1 MRKSLPDCQIW
12 DSCERRVEGSL
23 SHLAFS
29 PTPYSYRFFTPHFIF
44 SCHLITRLSARRWRV
59 NRSADRPS
67 AINSTIRSLF
77 DASRLLCSN
86 NNIINL
92 NNWWKYKIVLIYII
106 NLFTNGTSPIIVFR
120 YDSFRDSTYTRIM
133 IFNFSNKR
141 KTWLNVNYKNNLY
154 GTHLNITL
162 KRNVKY
168 AEVTKDSNRK
178 V

>member
-1 MRKSLPDCQIW
+1 MYLVLSSKRSGSFSNLLKRSVSCWFGEICRKNKLSIIDSSVVNRLININNPSPLSLSRDMRKSLPDCQIW

-67 AINSTIRSLF
+67 AINSTIRPLF
-77 DASRLLCSN
+77 DASRLLCFN

-92 NNWWKYKIVLIYII
+92 NNCWK
-106 NLFTNGTSPIIVFR
+106 
-120 YDSFRDSTYTRIM
+120 
-133 IFNFSNKR
+133 
-141 KTWLNVNYKNNLY
+141 
-154 GTHLNITL
+154 
-162 KRNVKY
+162 
-168 AEVTKDSNRK
+168 
-178 V
+178 